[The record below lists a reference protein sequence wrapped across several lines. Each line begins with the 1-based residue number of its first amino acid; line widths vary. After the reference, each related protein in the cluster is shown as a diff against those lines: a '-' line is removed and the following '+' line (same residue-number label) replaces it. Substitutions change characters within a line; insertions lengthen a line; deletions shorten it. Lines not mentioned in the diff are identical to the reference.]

1 MHARP
6 SDAAFLPASTGE
18 PCHATPATRRAGGRR
33 GRRSARPGRSAGGPS
48 GLAGQ
53 PGAGRPLDTRQH
65 VRWPGGRWPR
75 WASAC
80 TSGTRC
86 AGLVVQQE

>member
-48 GLAGQ
+48 GL
-53 PGAGRPLDTRQH
+53 
-65 VRWPGGRWPR
+65 
-75 WASAC
+75 
-80 TSGTRC
+80 
-86 AGLVVQQE
+86 